1 MKGFGSDNHSGV
13 HPELLEA
20 LVACNTEHTPSYGT
34 DVYSEKA
41 KESFKKLFGPQTQVY
56 FVFNGTAAN
65 VISLQAVMKRHESVL
80 CTKISHLNLDE
91 CGAPEFFAGK
101 LMPLDHVDGKLTLD
115 ILQQSLIRRGDQH
128 FSQPRVVSLTQP
140 TEVGTCYSLSE
151 IKEITDWAHR
161 HEMFVHI
168 DGSRLSNALI
178 HLKTTF
184 REMTTDLG
192 IDIVSF
198 GGTKNGL
205 MMGEAILVLNA
216 KLAEDLKYLRKQAA
230 QLPSK
235 TRFIAAQFET
245 YLEKKLYQKI
255 STHVC
260 ELAENLYQQLVLI
273 PEIKITYPRHSNAV
287 FAKIP
292 KAWVKALREKYFFYV
307 WDEKT
312 FECRLMISWDSTKDE
327 INGFVDLVKSLSK
340 K

>member
-1 MKGFGSDNHSGV
+1 MKGFGSDNHAGI

-20 LVACNTEHTPSYGT
+20 LVACNTEHAPSYGT
-34 DVYSEKA
+34 DIFSEKA
-41 KESFKKLFGPQTQVY
+41 KQSFKKLFGLQTQVY

-65 VISLQAVMKRHESVL
+65 VIALQAMMKRHESVL

-101 LMPLDHVDGKLTLD
+101 LIPLDHMEGKLTVD

-140 TEVGTCYSLSE
+140 TEVGTCYELSE
-151 IKEITDWAHR
+151 IKEITEWAHR
-161 HEMFVHI
+161 HEMLVHI
-168 DGSRLSNALI
+168 DGSRLSNALV

-205 MMGEAILVLNA
+205 MMGEAILVLNP
-216 KLAEDLKYLRKQAA
+216 KLVEDLKYLRKQAA

-235 TRFIAAQFET
+235 TRFIAAQFEA

-255 STHVC
+255 SMHVC
-260 ELAENLYQQLVLI
+260 GLAENLYQQLILI
-273 PEIKITYPRHSNAV
+273 PEIKVTYSRQSNAV

-292 KAWVKALREKYFFYV
+292 QTWVKALREKYFFYV

-327 INGFVDLVKSLSK
+327 INGFVDLVKSFSK